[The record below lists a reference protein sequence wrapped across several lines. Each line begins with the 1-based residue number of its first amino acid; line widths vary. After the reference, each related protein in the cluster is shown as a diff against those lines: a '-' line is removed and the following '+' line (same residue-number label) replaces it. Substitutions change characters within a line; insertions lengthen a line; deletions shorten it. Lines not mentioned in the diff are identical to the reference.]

1 MSINSKELFFQSKN
15 FSSKWEKYFD
25 VYDICFE
32 KYKKKK
38 ITFVEVG
45 ILNGGSLEIWKKY
58 FHPES
63 RIIGIDFNPECKK
76 FEKEGFEIYIGD
88 QSDENFW
95 DDFYKKI
102 GKIDILLDDGG
113 HRNIQQS
120 ITTIKSIPNI
130 NDNGI
135 LMIEDTHTS
144 YLREFGNPNKY
155 SFISFTKKLIDDL
168 NYKCPNLG
176 SFKLSLNNFIYY
188 IQYFESIVV
197 FHIDTEKTYANK
209 IIENKSQSRK
219 IVTEVD
225 VEGSDTIKD
234 FRYYNTV
241 IEKIL
246 RNKLIYKFKFLKKYK
261 FVDKCYRFILVSII
275 YIVNLKN
282 IKLYKKF
289 FK

>member
-1 MSINSKELFFQSKN
+1 
-15 FSSKWEKYFD
+15 
-25 VYDICFE
+25 
-32 KYKKKK
+32 
-38 ITFVEVG
+38 
-45 ILNGGSLEIWKKY
+45 
-58 FHPES
+58 
-63 RIIGIDFNPECKK
+63 
-76 FEKEGFEIYIGD
+76 
-88 QSDENFW
+88 
-95 DDFYKKI
+95 
-102 GKIDILLDDGG
+102 
-113 HRNIQQS
+113 
-120 ITTIKSIPNI
+120 
-130 NDNGI
+130 
-135 LMIEDTHTS
+135 MIEDTHTS